1 MPQVRTPDS
10 GLAQLARLQAAI
22 VASGDVTYC
31 WDFASDALQW
41 EGSTL
46 RLFDGQAG
54 DWPKT
59 ADAFHMRINP
69 EDLPLRMRALSAHL
83 SVAAPYDCEYRVRD
97 YRGAFQWVHDRGA
110 IVLSPN
116 GTPLRFVGMLRLVN
130 QRKEHEAR
138 LEYLATFDDLT
149 GHYNK
154 LRLREALDQALAQS
168 LRAGLPGA
176 FLVIGMDQMGMIN
189 TAYGHEAGD
198 AVLVAISQRLD
209 RCLRANDIVGRLG
222 SDRFG
227 VLLANCSEEQ
237 ATIAAE
243 RILQAIRQTP
253 IQLKAGKLWVTASAS
268 LVLFPENAKTSFD
281 VIVKAEG
288 ALLQAKAAGR
298 DCVRPY
304 CMTEEQRQSYRTNM
318 SVGEQVKLALRE
330 NRLIFAYQPVVDAER
345 REVSFYECLLRIRGA
360 DGELIPAARFIPHVE
375 QLGLMRTIDRHALDL
390 AMAELERHPEITLAI
405 NISGLT
411 AADRSWLR
419 ALIGRLKGRPEVARR
434 LIVEITETAA
444 LHDIE
449 DSARF
454 VTAVR
459 NLGCR
464 VAVDDFGAGY
474 TTFKHLKSLTVDVV
488 KIDGSFVR
496 DISNSP
502 ENQLFIRNLLSLAK
516 SFGLSTVA
524 EFVESEADARYLA
537 QEGVD
542 FLQGHYFGKP
552 QVSPAWRR
560 DSSPAASKAGSAT
573 VG

>member
-1 MPQVRTPDS
+1 MPQIRTPDG

-22 VASGDVTYC
+22 IASGDVTYC
-31 WDFASDALQW
+31 WDFASDAMQW
-41 EGSTL
+41 EGSTP
-46 RLFDGQAG
+46 RLFDSAPQA
-54 DWPKT
+54 WPQT

-69 EDLPLRMRALSAHL
+69 EDLPLRMRALSEHL
-83 SVAAPYDCEYRVRD
+83 AGSTAYDCEYRVRD
-97 YRGAFQWVHDRGA
+97 DQGAFQWVHDRGA
-110 IVLSPN
+110 IQLSPN

-138 LEYLATFDDLT
+138 LEYLANFDDLT
-149 GHYNK
+149 GHFNK

-176 FLVIGMDQMGMIN
+176 FLVIGVDQMGMVN

-198 AVLVAISQRLD
+198 AVLVAIGQRLD
-209 RCLRANDIVGRLG
+209 RCLRASDIVGRLG

-227 VLLANCSEEQ
+227 VLLANCNEEQ
-237 ATIAAE
+237 ATITAE
-243 RILQAIRQTP
+243 RILKAIRQSP
-253 IQLKAGKLWVTASAS
+253 IQLRDSQLGVTVSAS

-281 VIVKAEG
+281 VIAKAEG

-298 DCVRPY
+298 DCVSVY
-304 CMTEEQRQSYRTNM
+304 HMTEEQRQSYRANM
-318 SVGEQVKLALRE
+318 TVCERVKLALKE
-330 NRLIFAYQPVVDAER
+330 NRLVFAFQPVIHAQT
-345 REVSFYECLLRIRGA
+345 REISFYEALLRIRTV
-360 DGELIPAARFIPHVE
+360 DGELIPAGRFVPHVE

-390 AMAELERHPEITLAI
+390 AIAELESHPDIILAL

-419 ALIGRLKGRPEVARR
+419 ALIGRLKSRPDVARR

-459 NLGCR
+459 NLGCK

-502 ENQLFIRNLLSLAK
+502 ENQLFIRNLLGLAR
-516 SFGLSTVA
+516 SFGLQTVA
-524 EFVESEADARYLA
+524 EFVENEADARYLA

-542 FLQGHYFGKP
+542 YLQGYFFGEP
-552 QVSPAWRR
+552 LVTPAWHRG
-560 DSSPAASKAGSAT
+560 KTLSAVAT
-573 VG
+573 TRTRQ